1 MNLTEL
7 LIDLASGTNAII
19 RATASKFD
27 LTASQAFHL
36 LLIPFDGI
44 SMSNLARKLGLD
56 NSTLTRN
63 IQKLEKLNLVERK
76 SDKYDRRVQRIILMK
91 DGASLVEALE
101 EHLEDYNY
109 TILKQID
116 LDTQQH
122 LNNVMEQ
129 LSWAMGCIRENN
141 DGH

>member
-44 SMSNLARKLGLD
+44 SMSNLAHKLGLD
-56 NSTLTRN
+56 TSTLTRN
-63 IQKLEKLNLVERK
+63 VQVLARMGLVDRKPDNYDKRVIRLVLTNEGSKLLKSLEELLEDKNREVLEKIDLDVQENLLTVLEKL
-76 SDKYDRRVQRIILMK
+76 
-91 DGASLVEALE
+91 
-101 EHLEDYNY
+101 
-109 TILKQID
+109 
-116 LDTQQH
+116 
-122 LNNVMEQ
+122 
-129 LSWAMGCIRENN
+129 SWALNCSRGQ
-141 DGH
+141 